1 MLCVADRSCDF
12 GLMTPLEVRIEELR
26 HHLRIE
32 SAVVDGAKNV
42 IRLLQSTRS
51 TDKKALQEVLD
62 SLLSDVRSR
71 PLPSTKPCPFL
82 YISRS
87 TRTDYSSTSRL
98 LALLLTLL
106 LRYYLHYYLYTTYI
120 LLRYYF
126 HYYLH
131 HYLDTT

>member
-106 LRYYLHYYLYTTYI
+106 LALLLSL

-126 HYYLH
+126 HYYL
-131 HYLDTT
+131 DTT